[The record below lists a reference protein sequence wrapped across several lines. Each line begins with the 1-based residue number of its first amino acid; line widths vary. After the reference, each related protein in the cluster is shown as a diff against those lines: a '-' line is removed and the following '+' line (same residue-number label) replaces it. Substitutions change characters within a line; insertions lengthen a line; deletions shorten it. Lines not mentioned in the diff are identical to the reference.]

1 MIFKARFIPVCVF
14 FACLQVHFQAFV
26 FLFLGRGD
34 CKYKT
39 LPKTHTCIFHALS
52 LTSME
57 PKTHR
62 LRISK
67 KCTAGKCIDVN
78 GARRNNAKWI
88 VG

>member
-39 LPKTHTCIFHALS
+39 LPKNTYMHFSCSFT
-52 LTSME
+52 
-57 PKTHR
+57 
-62 LRISK
+62 
-67 KCTAGKCIDVN
+67 DVY
-78 GARRNNAKWI
+78 GAKNPPPAHFQKMYCRKMYRCKW
-88 VG
+88 G